1 MSKPKILKTDASG
14 VAIAGV
20 LSQGE
25 IGNDKPIAFI
35 SRTLNEAEQ
44 RSTIEREMLAIFWSI
59 KQLRPYLYAQEFIVR
74 CDHKPIQFIF
84 KMKDI
89 HSRIYRWTYYLSH
102 FSFVVIYCPGEDNVV
117 ADALSRSIG
126 NQDVG
131 NSQVNSLPM
140 SDCNVIT
147 RSMKNKENQF
157 YTNNDKNDE
166 NIYNE
171 KCYDDMRLKN
181 KTLENSNSYISESQ
195 DFNCEMIERHIN
207 MKMNER
213 YHEFK
218 LLTQQEFD
226 NMDEIFRQINE
237 NIYYTVAK
245 EIYEFYLIILHEIT
259 YDNIYNTMYDLMIF
273 LKEKN
278 INELCY
284 IKRDDLRVLNFIKMK
299 QIIRYVL
306 HDTNI
311 KMYIFVNDI
320 IHITYK
326 DEINKIIFEYHN
338 SLIGGHLE
346 INRTLREIKKIYH
359 WKSINND
366 IKNHVEKCDLCL
378 RNKINKRTKNAF
390 TNFNDVSRDI

>member
-195 DFNCEMIERHIN
+195 EFNCEMIERHIN

-259 YDNIYNTMYDLMIF
+259 YDNFYNTMYDLMIF

-299 QIIRYVL
+299 QIIR
-306 HDTNI
+306 
-311 KMYIFVNDI
+311 
-320 IHITYK
+320 
-326 DEINKIIFEYHN
+326 
-338 SLIGGHLE
+338 
-346 INRTLREIKKIYH
+346 
-359 WKSINND
+359 
-366 IKNHVEKCDLCL
+366 
-378 RNKINKRTKNAF
+378 
-390 TNFNDVSRDI
+390 